1 MTTKPNKEVVMTVP
15 AYLPYVLFTGNVLS
29 LAAIFYGLN
38 KALADASWPRPERLR
53 AVTVSAAILLGWLA
67 VAFGLS
73 AAGFYHVTANGIPT
87 IQYGVVLPILVG
99 VFLIF
104 RSKLAWRIL
113 DAVPQPWLVGVQ
125 LYRALGVVFLILY
138 AAGQLPGL
146 FALPAGIGD
155 VAVGLSAPFV
165 ALAYARNPRAAAGRV
180 RSWNLLGILDL
191 VIAVTTGFLT
201 APSLITPIE
210 VHPSSELMTMLP
222 MVMIPVYLVPLSI
235 VLHIASL
242 VKLHRA
248 QVYAAGGKDA
258 RAAA

>member
-1 MTTKPNKEVVMTVP
+1 MTVP

-38 KALADASWPRPERLR
+38 KALAGASWPRPERLR

-67 VAFGLS
+67 VAFGVS

-87 IQYGVVLPILVG
+87 IQYGLLIPILVG
-99 VFLIF
+99 VLMIR
-104 RSKLAWRIL
+104 RSELTRRIL

-125 LYRALGVVFLILY
+125 FYRALGVVFLILY

-165 ALAYARNPRAAAGRV
+165 ALAYARNPRAGAGRV

-191 VIAVTTGFLT
+191 TVAVTMGFLT
-201 APSLITPIE
+201 SPSAIAPIA
-210 VHPSSELMTMLP
+210 VHPSSELVTMLP
-222 MVMIPVYLVPLSI
+222 LVMIPVYMMPLSI
-235 VLHIASL
+235 LLHIASL
-242 VKLHRA
+242 VKLHREQA
-248 QVYAAGGKDA
+248 CAAGCKDA

>member
-1 MTTKPNKEVVMTVP
+1 MTVP

-104 RSKLAWRIL
+104 RSKLTWRII
-113 DAVPQPWLVGVQ
+113 DAVPQAWLVGVQ

-146 FALPAGIGD
+146 SPCLPA
-155 VAVGLSAPFV
+155 
-165 ALAYARNPRAAAGRV
+165 
-180 RSWNLLGILDL
+180 
-191 VIAVTTGFLT
+191 
-201 APSLITPIE
+201 
-210 VHPSSELMTMLP
+210 
-222 MVMIPVYLVPLSI
+222 
-235 VLHIASL
+235 
-242 VKLHRA
+242 
-248 QVYAAGGKDA
+248 
-258 RAAA
+258 